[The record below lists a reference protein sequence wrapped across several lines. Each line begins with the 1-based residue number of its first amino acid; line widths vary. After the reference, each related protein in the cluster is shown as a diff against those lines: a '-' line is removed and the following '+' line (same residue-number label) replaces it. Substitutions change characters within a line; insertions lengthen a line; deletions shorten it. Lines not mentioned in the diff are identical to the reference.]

1 MRLIKPNVEIIEQS
15 DYTLDGIYKMIELA
29 GRTCYKSED
38 KITETS
44 AKEFVN
50 RMIKSGHGAMLEH
63 GTVYLKII
71 GVFLDPKDCDVAYGN
86 YTVSHFIRNK
96 YSKVVIK
103 HDKEWKSNVYITTNY
118 RVIIENNWLDDLQYI
133 CEPTEFHEKRITVKW
148 TTDRVTG
155 ESFLRHRVFS
165 FARESTRYCNYSKDK
180 FDNEIKFIIPTWLNL
195 VEGKYKWE
203 DQNPLLTA
211 GLDPRD
217 VGYDDSSDLWIKVDD
232 GSYIEYKRHYK
243 TWRET
248 EEFMHLLQA
257 SQDSYFS
264 LLNQGWQP
272 QQARQVLPFSVHSPL
287 VMTGFES
294 DWKGFFDLRCDKAAH
309 PDAQYLAKMLLTKFN
324 DLNPKFFKDYYEK
337 YCK

>member
-86 YTVSHFIRNK
+86 YTVSHFVRNK

-118 RVIIENNWLDDLQYI
+118 RVIIENNWLDDLVYL

-180 FDNEIKFIIPTWLNL
+180 FGNEIKFIIPTWAEVNMFGEIVADDNECFYHFKQSLEFAEAN
-195 VEGKYKWE
+195 YFT
-203 DQNPLLTA
+203 LL
-211 GLDPRD
+211 
-217 VGYDDSSDLWIKVDD
+217 K
-232 GSYIEYKRHYK
+232 
-243 TWRET
+243 
-248 EEFMHLLQA
+248 
-257 SQDSYFS
+257 
-264 LLNQGWQP
+264 NGWQP